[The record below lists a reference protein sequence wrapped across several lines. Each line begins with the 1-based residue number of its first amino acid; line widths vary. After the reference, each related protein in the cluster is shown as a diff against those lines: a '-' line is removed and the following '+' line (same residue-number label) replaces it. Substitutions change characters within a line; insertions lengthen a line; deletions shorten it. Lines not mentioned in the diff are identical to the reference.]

1 MAKLVKGVN
10 DFATVN
16 SELVKYFVDK
26 EIPYNYSYGSSKKAE
41 LECDNCGYRKITSL
55 D

>member
-41 LECDNCGYRKITSL
+41 
-55 D
+55 